1 MALHQTRQTQQIRV
15 YRIGRV
21 MAVALAAGI
30 LTMGAA
36 CQLHHPKSDQY
47 FDDGEITIA
56 IESRLAHEKVVDLSL
71 VEVET
76 KNGVV
81 HLRGTVETLDQRTQA
96 GKVASQVTG
105 VTGVDNELE
114 IYRR

>member
-1 MALHQTRQTQQIRV
+1 MA
-15 YRIGRV
+15 
-21 MAVALAAGI
+21 AVLAAGI
-30 LTMGAA
+30 LTMVAA
-36 CQLHHPKSDQY
+36 CQLQQPKSDQY

-81 HLRGTVETLDQRTQA
+81 HLRGTVETLDQRAQA

-105 VTGVDNELE
+105 VTGVDNELD

>member
-1 MALHQTRQTQQIRV
+1 MAAALA
-15 YRIGRV
+15 
-21 MAVALAAGI
+21 AVALTI
-30 LTMGAA
+30 VTA
-36 CQLHHPKSDQY
+36 CQLPHPKSDPY
-47 FDDGEITIA
+47 FDDGEITVA
-56 IESRLAHEKVVDLSL
+56 IESRLAHEKVVDPSL

-81 HLRGTVETLDQRTQA
+81 HLRGRVETLDQRAQA

-105 VTGVDNELE
+105 VTSVDNELE

>member
-1 MALHQTRQTQQIRV
+1 MALHQTRQTQQIQV
-15 YRIGRV
+15 CRIGRV
-21 MAVALAAGI
+21 MAAVLAAGI
-30 LTMGAA
+30 VTMVAA
-36 CQLHHPKSDQY
+36 CQLQHPKSDQY
-47 FDDGEITIA
+47 FDDGDITIA
-56 IESRLAHEKVVDLSL
+56 NESRLALEKVVDLSL

-81 HLRGTVETLDQRTQA
+81 HLRGRVETLDQRAQA

-105 VTGVDNELE
+105 VTSVDNELE

>member
-1 MALHQTRQTQQIRV
+1 MIAGVTLAMLPACDTPRPMADR
-15 YRIGRV
+15 
-21 MAVALAAGI
+21 
-30 LTMGAA
+30 
-36 CQLHHPKSDQY
+36 Y
-47 FDDGEITIA
+47 FDDGEITVT
-56 IESRLAHEKVVDLSL
+56 IESRLALEKVVDPAM

-81 HLRGTVETLDQRTQA
+81 HLRGTVETPDQRMRA

-105 VTGVDNELE
+105 VTSVDNELE